1 MKKSIQYFIILL
13 CFYCNADIDQL
24 GDKLKYLGLANSG
37 EFEAPT
43 VLLIT
48 PISEA
53 KSVSVNEEVSVL
65 FSQPMDKNSVE
76 TGITIGAVPE
86 TARFDTFGPPIYFL
100 KSFLSRIL
108 PPAEDMKS
116 DSTVMSLRTCVE
128 IF

>member
-53 KSVSVNEEVSVL
+53 KRVSVNEEVSVL
-65 FSQPMDKNSVE
+65 FSQPMDKKFGRNRNYNWS
-76 TGITIGAVPE
+76 
-86 TARFDTFGPPIYFL
+86 RFRRQLGSIHLD
-100 KSFLSRIL
+100 
-108 PPAEDMKS
+108 
-116 DSTVMSLRTCVE
+116 LRYTS
-128 IF
+128 